1 MKVVLDVDG
10 PLTDF
15 HRKARLVIR
24 DEFGYDLP
32 LSAYK
37 EWDVTSVLPTQEEK
51 DRMNQL
57 IARPGWATSMLPDE
71 AAEQAVRALRS
82 YGADI
87 LFATAPH
94 PQSKTWKEERE
105 AWLIEHFGAHHLEV
119 AHIHRKDFLVGD
131 MFVDDKPSNV
141 RGWQKS
147 NPAGAGF
154 LWKKDYNQA
163 ETGYVFAESWE
174 PIISLA
180 RDWRR

>member
-32 LSAYK
+32 ISAYK

-51 DRMNQL
+51 DRMNEL
-57 IARPGWATSMLPDE
+57 IAQPGWATSMLPDAE
-71 AAEQAVRALRS
+71 AVDAVREMRNS
-82 YGADI
+82 GADI

-94 PQSKTWKEERE
+94 PRSKTWKEERE
-105 AWLIEHFGAHHLEV
+105 AWLIEHFDAHHLEV
-119 AHIHRKDFLVGD
+119 AHIHRKDFLTGD

-147 NPAGAGF
+147 NPDGHGF
-154 LWKKDYNQA
+154 LWVKDYNRT
-163 ETGYVFAESWE
+163 EVGLMFAESWE
-174 PIISLA
+174 PVLSEL
-180 RDWRR
+180 RDWR